1 MLKIFKIYFKSM
13 DYYNTF
19 QKKEYKS
26 RVTELILF
34 QEGQI

>member
-1 MLKIFKIYFKSM
+1 MLKNLKKYFDFM
-13 DYYNTF
+13 DNKTTF

-26 RVTELILF
+26 GVTELILF

>member
-1 MLKIFKIYFKSM
+1 MLKNLRIYFYFM

-26 RVTELILF
+26 GVIELILF
-34 QEGQI
+34 QEGQM